1 MILCETLNQKNCH
14 LIQVSNQI
22 KSQVQSAQLHMIS
35 YDDIVLNLQSSRKG
49 KKISY
54 MKPIV
59 IRYSLVIL
67 MFAQS
72 NKYHVRKI
80 INIMKIKK
88 TPRSRPFTKKGSGTP
103 RLALHKRGIT
113 MVTQQTH
120 SRTDLSLRSGN
131 LIGLW
136 DRNCSFF
143 PSSRI
148 DSH

>member
-35 YDDIVLNLQSSRKG
+35 YDDIVLNLQFSRKG

-54 MKPIV
+54 TDTTMKPH
-59 IRYSLVIL
+59 RYSLVIL

-80 INIMKIKK
+80 INE
-88 TPRSRPFTKKGSGTP
+88 
-103 RLALHKRGIT
+103 
-113 MVTQQTH
+113 
-120 SRTDLSLRSGN
+120 N
-131 LIGLW
+131 
-136 DRNCSFF
+136 
-143 PSSRI
+143 
-148 DSH
+148 

>member
-59 IRYSLVIL
+59 IRYSLVVVGN
-67 MFAQS
+67 QS
-72 NKYHVRKI
+72 HGLQRIGCLVA
-80 INIMKIKK
+80 
-88 TPRSRPFTKKGSGTP
+88 S
-103 RLALHKRGIT
+103 KR
-113 MVTQQTH
+113 
-120 SRTDLSLRSGN
+120 
-131 LIGLW
+131 IGEE
-136 DRNCSFF
+136 S
-143 PSSRI
+143 I
-148 DSH
+148 